1 METFEV
7 LKLIS
12 GVSSTAIALV
22 GLIYVV
28 LKFRREEDI
37 RNQDLFFKFREKFSS
52 DPILKA
58 ICIEL
63 EKDEPQ
69 FPEDKF
75 STLDRYNFCGFYEEI
90 SIYMRKGVLDK
101 HQVLNM
107 MAYFALQ
114 AAKSKEFLKED
125 ISEKD
130 FYWKEFFTFVSEMKE
145 LESRQTR

>member
-1 METFEV
+1 
-7 LKLIS
+7 
-12 GVSSTAIALV
+12 
-22 GLIYVV
+22 
-28 LKFRREEDI
+28 
-37 RNQDLFFKFREKFSS
+37 
-52 DPILKA
+52 
-58 ICIEL
+58 
-63 EKDEPQ
+63 
-69 FPEDKF
+69 
-75 STLDRYNFCGFYEEI
+75 
-90 SIYMRKGVLDK
+90 MRKGVLDK